1 MLEQLLT
8 LVKEQAQELIVKN
21 TAVPNEHNEAVMGD
35 VARVIQEKLGQAIGS
50 GKIADVMDLFKNG
63 AAVQNPVVQQI
74 IAGLEPQLAKYGI
87 SKESAASIATTLIP
101 RIMEQFVNKTNDSTN
116 SQFNLN
122 DILKSA
128 GGKDGIDLG
137 GIAGNLLNGDL
148 GKSDVGK
155 LIGGFFGK

>member
-50 GKIADVMDLFKNG
+50 GKISDVMDLFKNG
-63 AAVQNPVVQQI
+63 AAAQNPVVQQI
-74 IAGLEPQLAKYGI
+74 VAGLEPQLAKYGI
-87 SKESAASIATTLIP
+87 STESATSIATTLIP